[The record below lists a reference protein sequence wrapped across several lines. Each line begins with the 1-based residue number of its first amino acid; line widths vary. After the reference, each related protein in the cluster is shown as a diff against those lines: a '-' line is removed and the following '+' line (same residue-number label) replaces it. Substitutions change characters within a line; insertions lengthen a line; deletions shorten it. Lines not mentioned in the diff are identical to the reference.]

1 MLEQYK
7 AVAKQQLNGLG
18 QAANAQNAQWLINA
32 VPGATTYTS
41 ANLNFR

>member
-7 AVAKQQLNGLG
+7 AM
-18 QAANAQNAQWLINA
+18 AQNQLGGLLPMTNQNPQWLINA

-41 ANLNFR
+41 ANLNIR